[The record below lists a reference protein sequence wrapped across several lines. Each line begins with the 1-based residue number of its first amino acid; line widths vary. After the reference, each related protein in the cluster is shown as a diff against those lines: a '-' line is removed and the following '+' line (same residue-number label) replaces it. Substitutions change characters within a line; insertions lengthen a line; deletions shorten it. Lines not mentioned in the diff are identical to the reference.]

1 MKKNIYTI
9 VFFLLIPLVF
19 SPPAQAQMS
28 ACDGKI
34 ERRVVLLGDSWAHFT
49 WLYRSMYESLKANG
63 FADITEDGTRTALI
77 STQAEFWDTPE
88 GLQIITDR
96 MGQLPAADVF
106 IIFIGG
112 NDVMWK
118 WRRDKP
124 FEELLPFTNQ
134 MLGHT
139 DNIINAIQAARP
151 NAQIIIGSYDYP
163 NFAETMVDNEWNP
176 YYDQW
181 VKFGFAPPIE
191 LNEGLQFFEDYR
203 ANWPR
208 YVLDSNIHFI
218 NNIGVAQYYL
228 GFPDSAVFEPYV
240 PFAPRT
246 VPLPFGDPRYPT
258 SRAGMG
264 LEGWDAYHFN
274 EIGYK
279 YIGDNMIKQ
288 FIGEYFRRGRAQTLK
303 SVGGAAEGWVT
314 PTGVTGNNEVRIGKN
329 QNLDYAGIFTFNT
342 AEIPDD
348 AELEGASIYITRRRQ
363 IGNAPLDGVFPANVK
378 VEMKAGSFGASAA
391 IERDDWNA
399 LADVADAGC
408 IVGSGRGDEYKL
420 RIDLNAEALAAI
432 NKTGQ
437 TQFRIK
443 FTLPGSSNRLMHF
456 FDGDE
461 EDNYLAP
468 FMDVYYSN
476 VRTSV
481 SNNRSKTEPLTFFP
495 NPSNGKLNFEIPAS
509 LRSGSVQA
517 TVFNTLGAVVYS
529 KNLIVNGIPTS
540 SLELSNLPDGAYIL
554 QLSNGTSLAGGQ
566 FMLHK

>member
-1 MKKNIYTI
+1 MKTKVYTI
-9 VFFLLIPLVF
+9 LAALLLPLLF
-19 SPPAQAQMS
+19 SSPAKAQMG

-34 ERRVVLLGDSWAHFT
+34 ERRIVLVGDSWAHFT
-49 WLYRSMYESLKANG
+49 WIYRSMYESLKANG

-77 STQAEFWDTPE
+77 STQAEFWDTEE

-96 MGQLPAADVF
+96 IDQLPAADVF

-124 FEELLPFTNQ
+124 FEELLPFSDA

-191 LNEGLQFFEDYR
+191 LNVGLQFFEEYR

-208 YVLDSNIHFI
+208 YNLDSNVHFI

-288 FIGEYFRRGRAQTLK
+288 FIGEYFRKDKAQTLK
-303 SVGGAAEGWVT
+303 SVGGSAEGWVT
-314 PTGVTGNNEVRIGKN
+314 PTGVTGTNEVRIGKN

-342 AEIPDD
+342 ADIPDD
-348 AELEGASIYITRRRQ
+348 AELEGASIYITRSRLV
-363 IGNAPLDGVFPANVK
+363 GNAPLDGVFPANVQ
-378 VEMKAGSFGASAA
+378 VDLKAGGFGPSAA
-391 IERDDWNA
+391 IEKEDWNA
-399 LADVADAGC
+399 PADVSAAGC
-408 IVGSGRGDEYKL
+408 IVGSGRGEEYKL

-432 NKTGQ
+432 NKQGT

-443 FTLPGSSNRLMHF
+443 FSLAGPSNRLMHF

-476 VRTSV
+476 VRTAV
-481 SNNRSKTEPLTFFP
+481 RDNRSKPEQLAFFP
-495 NPSNGKLNFEIPAS
+495 NPTTGKLNFEVPSA
-509 LRSGSVQA
+509 LRNDNVQA
-517 TVFNTLGAVVYS
+517 TVFNTLGAVVLS
-529 KNLIVNGIPTS
+529 KNLFTAGVPV
-540 SLELSNLPDGAYIL
+540 SNLDLGQLPDGAYVL
-554 QLSNGTSLAGGQ
+554 QLTDGTTVAGGQ
-566 FMLHK
+566 FVLHK